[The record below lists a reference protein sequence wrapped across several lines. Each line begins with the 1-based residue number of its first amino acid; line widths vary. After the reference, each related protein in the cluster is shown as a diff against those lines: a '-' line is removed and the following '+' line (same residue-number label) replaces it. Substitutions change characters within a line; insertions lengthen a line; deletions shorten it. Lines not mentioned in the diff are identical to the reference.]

1 MVSQPPGQDQQVSV
15 IMAVVNHI
23 HPGGRWVLMNVE
35 HSSLGMLLTL
45 LVLVASAGRTGRR
58 DNFSLQMLQT
68 LLVLAASA
76 GRTGRREHSS
86 L

>member
-1 MVSQPPGQDQQVSV
+1 MMDGEQTRRCSSPHGPGQDQQVSV

-45 LVLVASAGRTGRR
+45 LVDV
-58 DNFSLQMLQT
+58 T
-68 LLVLAASA
+68 LLGTVSS
-76 GRTGRREHSS
+76 TKHSTV
-86 L
+86 